1 MAESIPFEDFESGE
15 TSSHCRYFKMKTL
28 DGHEKSQAGELVV
41 E

>member
-15 TSSHCRYFKMKTL
+15 TSSHCRYFKKKTL
-28 DGHEKSQAGELVV
+28 DGHEKSQTGELVV